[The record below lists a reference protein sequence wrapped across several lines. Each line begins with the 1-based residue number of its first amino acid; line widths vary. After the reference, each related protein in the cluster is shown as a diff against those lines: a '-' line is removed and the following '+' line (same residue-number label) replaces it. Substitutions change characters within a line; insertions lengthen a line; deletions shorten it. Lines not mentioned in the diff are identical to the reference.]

1 MGPAGPLE
9 DGERPRSGQSASLV
23 RRRNCRP
30 KYNGMLSSRWAMAG
44 KFGTRWAQ
52 HEPLVLEIWAFGSR
66 VRGQTKVGGPVRPDS
81 DFDIAI
87 RLDLPPSDDLW
98 DVQSISSEFRK

>member
-1 MGPAGPLE
+1 M
-9 DGERPRSGQSASLV
+9 
-23 RRRNCRP
+23 
-30 KYNGMLSSRWAMAG
+30 
-44 KFGTRWAQ
+44 
-52 HEPLVLEIWAFGSR
+52 VLEIWAFGSR
-66 VRGQTKVGGPVRPDS
+66 VRGQTKEGGPVRPDS